1 MKSLFALSGRQA
13 FALALLFGIL
23 ITLAGLGVRE
33 LESGDETRVA
43 GIAAEMYLEG
53 DYLIPR
59 LNGEPFLE
67 YPPLYYWCAA
77 ASYACF
83 GIDDRAA
90 KLPSALAALGCG
102 LIVYLFARRLRLP
115 PWCALGCCV
124 MLMTSAQFSG
134 TAGSAWWICC
144 SPSASCWRFL
154 RFIFGRRP
162 ERYGGR
168 FSFCFFLPPPRPA
181 GS

>member
-67 YPPLYYWCAA
+67 SPPL
-77 ASYACF
+77 
-83 GIDDRAA
+83 
-90 KLPSALAALGCG
+90 
-102 LIVYLFARRLRLP
+102 
-115 PWCALGCCV
+115 
-124 MLMTSAQFSG
+124 
-134 TAGSAWWICC
+134 
-144 SPSASCWRFL
+144 
-154 RFIFGRRP
+154 
-162 ERYGGR
+162 
-168 FSFCFFLPPPRPA
+168 
-181 GS
+181 